1 MPDYTAYTSTSDPF
15 GSNYRDPNSQL
26 SPYYR
31 DPQSQLSPNFSSEAV
46 VGGGSVSLPTGNR
59 KSARERAEADRKAFK
74 QYARRAIRAGGLLPG
89 ERKNLLQEGQGLI
102 SRNQSSA
109 AQALRRQAAAI
120 GGDAFG
126 SNPYMIEA
134 LRQNQGLLDSID
146 EYALE
151 RKQNLLRQAFAE
163 ESQMELD
170 QIAREEEAR
179 RQKGNLLG
187 RLFGAVTRGGI
198 GFLTGGPVGAAA
210 GAGSA
215 LLEG

>member
-1 MPDYTAYTSTSDPF
+1 MPDYSPF
-15 GSNYRDPNSQL
+15 VGSNYRDPNSQF
-26 SPYYR
+26 SSFVGSNYR
-31 DPQSQLSPNFSSEAV
+31 DPQAQIAATP
-46 VGGGSVSLPTGNR
+46 GTIGNR

-89 ERKNLLQEGQGLI
+89 ERMNLLQEGQGLI
-102 SRNQSSA
+102 SQSQSSA
-109 AQALRRQAAAI
+109 AQALHRQAAAT

-179 RQKGNLLG
+179 RKKAGLLG
-187 RLFGAVTRGGI
+187 RLFGAATRGGI
-198 GFLTGGPVGAAA
+198 GFLTGGPVGAAV
-210 GAGSA
+210 GAGST

>member
-1 MPDYTAYTSTSDPF
+1 MPDYDPF
-15 GSNYRDPNSQL
+15 VGNYRDPNSQL

-31 DPQSQLSPNFSSEAV
+31 DPQSQLSPNYRDPQTQITATPEI
-46 VGGGSVSLPTGNR
+46 TGNR

-102 SRNQSSA
+102 SMGSKSA
-109 AQALRRQAAAI
+109 QNAILRHAAAT

-198 GFLTGGPVGAAA
+198 GFLTGGPAGAAA

>member
-1 MPDYTAYTSTSDPF
+1 MPDYDPF
-15 GSNYRDPNSQL
+15 GNNYRDPNSQL

-31 DPQSQLSPNFSSEAV
+31 DPQSQLSPNYRDPQTQVTAMPE
-46 VGGGSVSLPTGNR
+46 TIGNR
-59 KSARERAEADRKAFK
+59 KSARERAEADRKAFQ
-74 QYARRAIRAGGLLPG
+74 QYARRSIRAGGLLPG
-89 ERKNLLQEGQGLI
+89 ERMNLLREGQGLI
-102 SRNQSSA
+102 SMGSKSA
-109 AQALRRQAAAI
+109 QNAILRQAAAT

>member
-1 MPDYTAYTSTSDPF
+1 MLESAEYQGKAPEGFSTEKMIAA
-15 GSNYRDPNSQL
+15 Q
-26 SPYYR
+26 
-31 DPQSQLSPNFSSEAV
+31 
-46 VGGGSVSLPTGNR
+46 
-59 KSARERAEADRKAFK
+59 RKAGFDPAK
-74 QYARRAIRAGGLLPG
+74 LSRIPFRSYASRAIAAGGLLPE
-89 ERKNLLQEGQGLI
+89 ERSRLLNQGQNLIGRSKDATQNAIL
-102 SRNQSSA
+102 
-109 AQALRRQAAAI
+109 RQAAAT

-151 RKQNLLRQAFAE
+151 RKQSLLRQAFAE

-179 RQKGNLLG
+179 RKKAGLLG
-187 RLFGAVTRGGI
+187 RLFGAAARGGI
-198 GFLTGGPVGAAA
+198 GFLTGGPAGAAV
-210 GAGSA
+210 GAGST